1 MSKITDVYSAVI
13 SEIET
18 LFPSKTRLHN
28 AYNLEENPEIVRKD
42 SWGLRVETAT
52 REDTEFCNL
61 SLNRQF
67 TIVFL
72 RHFISLAGKEDGFD
86 AVTVSILEDQQDLSN
101 VLYSPSELGE
111 QAIIDRIEIS
121 NISGI
126 QELATGEKR
135 YLYGEITFNILIS
148 ELIN

>member
-13 SEIET
+13 DQIET
-18 LFPSKTRLHN
+18 LFPTKTRLHN

-86 AVTVSILEDQQDLSN
+86 AVTVSILEDQQAFSN
-101 VLYSPSELGE
+101 VFYSPSELGE

>member
-13 SEIET
+13 DQIET
-18 LFPSKTRLHN
+18 LFPTKTRLHN

-86 AVTVSILEDQQDLSN
+86 AVTVSILEDQQSFSN
-101 VLYSPSELGE
+101 LFYSPSELGE

-148 ELIN
+148 EAIN

>member
-13 SEIET
+13 DQIEA

-72 RHFISLAGKEDGFD
+72 RHFVSLAGKEDGFD
-86 AVTVSILEDQQDLSN
+86 AVTVSIMEDQQSFSN
-101 VLYSPSELGE
+101 LFYSSSELGE
-111 QAIIDRIEIS
+111 QAKIDRIEIS

>member
-13 SEIET
+13 DQIET
-18 LFPSKTRLHN
+18 LFPTKTRLHN

-86 AVTVSILEDQQDLSN
+86 AVTVSILEDQQSFSN
-101 VLYSPSELGE
+101 LFYSPSELGE